1 MVEIVVRDT
10 GAGMTPEQQESLF
23 RADRTLAPGS
33 EHGFGLI
40 LCRYIV
46 KKHDDNTRRG
56 CKLWVESQPGQ
67 GTTMHVV
74 LAGEKS

>member
-1 MVEIVVRDT
+1 
-10 GAGMTPEQQESLF
+10 MTPEQQESLF